1 MLFCLFSVFI
11 CQCCFSFLLFVGIKG
26 VTSCD
31 ALAKCYDRPPIHKS
45 LLQTFLPMQIW
56 AKKKKKKKKKRSSGL
71 LVKKENR
78 LLSFWFDAFSPSTH
92 AHSHI
97 RRNTHTPVPPSP
109 PKLVTGISVESRLAE
124 EVLCVYVLVSWTEG
138 G

>member
-1 MLFCLFSVFI
+1 M
-11 CQCCFSFLLFVGIKG
+11 GKEEEG
-26 VTSCD
+26 
-31 ALAKCYDRPPIHKS
+31 
-45 LLQTFLPMQIW
+45 
-56 AKKKKKKKKKRSSGL
+56 KKKRSSGL

-78 LLSFWFDAFSPSTH
+78 LLWFWFDAFSPSTH
-92 AHSHI
+92 TLTHTQEH
-97 RRNTHTPVPPSP
+97 THTPVPPSP